1 MREISSKEAR
11 GKLSSLLKSVEVGE
25 EVVILRRGK
34 QVARLVPPSGVGRRL
49 PSLKDFR
56 ASILISGEPLSTTVL
71 EGRKEERF

>member
-11 GKLSSLLKSVEVGE
+11 GKLSSLLKSVELGE

-49 PSLKDFR
+49 PSLKEFR

>member
-56 ASILISGEPLSTTVL
+56 ASILISGEPLSATVL
-71 EGRKEERF
+71 HGRKEERF